1 VCVVVYVCEE
11 KLVTTIEVPQVEL
24 PVHFLA
30 NTQSAGTGQGIQKC
44 SCISNCTQKEFVSKK

>member
-1 VCVVVYVCEE
+1 VVVYVCEE